1 MNIMKMMKQAADMQ
15 KKMETVQAEL
25 ANRTVDFSSGGGM
38 VTVTARGDLSVASI
52 RIDPKCVDPTD
63 VDMLQ
68 DLVLSAVDGA
78 LRGAREMA
86 AVEMQKVTAGLNLPP
101 GMKMPF

>member
-78 LRGAREMA
+78 LRAARELA
-86 AVEMQKVTAGLNLPP
+86 GAEMQKVTAGLNLPP
-101 GMKMPF
+101 GMKLPF